1 MALSPNK
8 YNSTVQA
15 MARGGAS
22 GTGLLLNADTL
33 KLGLCTAATAPLAAD
48 TTFPGTGTQ
57 VGSGNGYTTGG
68 VSLTGS
74 TSNSSGTETLKT
86 TANFASPTWTA
97 SASGFSLRYF
107 IWYDS
112 TAASAVCQNL
122 LFWDYGSTLTL
133 SGANGDTL
141 DVSGSN
147 FNTTGWAT
155 LA

>member
-1 MALSPNK
+1 MALTANK
-8 YNSTVQA
+8 FDKTVQA

-33 KLGLCTAATAPLAAD
+33 KLGLCTAAASPAAAD
-48 TTFPGTGTQ
+48 TTFPGTATQ

-68 VSLTGS
+68 VSLTGA

-86 TANFASPTWTA
+86 TANFGSPTWTA
-97 SASGFSLRYF
+97 SASGFSLRYLVL
-107 IWYDS
+107 YDS

-122 LFWDYGSTLTL
+122 LYWDYGSTLTL

-141 DVSGSN
+141 DLSGSN
-147 FNTTGWAT
+147 FNSTGWAT

>member
-1 MALSPNK
+1 MALTANK
-8 YNSTVQA
+8 YNLTVQA

-33 KLGLCTAATAPLAAD
+33 KLGLCTAATVPVAAD

-57 VGSGNGYTTGG
+57 VASGNGYTTGG
-68 VSLTGS
+68 VSLTGA
-74 TSNSSGTETLKT
+74 TSNSGGTETLKT
-86 TANFASPTWTA
+86 TANYASPTWTA
-97 SASGFSLRYF
+97 SAAGFALRYF
-107 IWYDS
+107 ILYDS
-112 TAASAVCQNL
+112 TSTLGPCQNL

-147 FNTTGWAT
+147 INTTGWAT

>member
-8 YNSTVQA
+8 FNSTVQA

-33 KLGLCTAATAPLAAD
+33 KLGLCTAAAAPAATD
-48 TTFPGTGTQ
+48 TTFPGTATQ
-57 VGSGNGYTTGG
+57 VSNGNGYTTGG

-86 TANFASPTWTA
+86 TTDFGSPTWTA

-107 IWYDS
+107 VFYDS
-112 TAASAVCQNL
+112 TATLAVCQNL
-122 LFWDYGSTLTL
+122 LWWDYGSTLTL

-141 DVSGSN
+141 DLSASN
-147 FNTTGWAT
+147 FDSTGWAT

>member
-8 YNSTVQA
+8 FNLTVQA

-33 KLGLCTAATAPLAAD
+33 KLGLCTAAAAPVATD
-48 TTFPGTGTQ
+48 TTFPGTATQ
-57 VGSGNGYTTGG
+57 VSNGNGYTTGG
-68 VSLTGS
+68 VSLTGA

-97 SASGFSLRYF
+97 STSGFSLRYL

-112 TAASAVCQNL
+112 TSTLGPCQNL
-122 LFWDYGSTLTL
+122 LWYDYGSTLAL
-133 SGANGDTL
+133 SGANGDTF